1 MLEAQAKNQGHKRKC
16 SPKKEKKGFPK
27 IFLGGKKGLQNIFSG
42 NLQKKEEVFA
52 NFPQGF
58 WRFPTKFQGS
68 KNNAVLKPRTEQFS
82 RT

>member
-1 MLEAQAKNQGHKRKC
+1 MLEAQAKNQGHRRKC
-16 SPKKEKKGFPK
+16 YPKKEKKRFSK
-27 IFLGGKKGLQNIFSG
+27 KFFRRKKGLQNIFSG
-42 NLQKKEEVFA
+42 DLQKKEEVFA
-52 NFPQGF
+52 NFPRGF